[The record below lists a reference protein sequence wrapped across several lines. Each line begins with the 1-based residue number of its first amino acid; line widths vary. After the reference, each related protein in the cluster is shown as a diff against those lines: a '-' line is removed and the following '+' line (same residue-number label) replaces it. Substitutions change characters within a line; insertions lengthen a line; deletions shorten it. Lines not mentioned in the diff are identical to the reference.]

1 MRLYCGQCTMQLT
14 STPLV
19 DVAAKSVSWVE
30 EQPLMRD
37 DQIMDANGTDYQFD
51 VEITHFV
58 STNCLQL
65 VDHEDSH
72 RLHGCCGPSMTDHY
86 NQVCAKCKLE
96 IGVLFADCMWPHFT
110 AINMKRLDT
119 QPKW

>member
-1 MRLYCGQCTMQLT
+1 MQLT

-19 DVAAKSVSWVE
+19 DVSAKSVSWVD
-30 EQPLMRD
+30 EQALMRD
-37 DQIMDANGTDYQFD
+37 DQIMDADGTGFHFD
-51 VEITHFV
+51 VKVTHFV

-65 VDHEDSH
+65 INHQDVN
-72 RLHGCCGPSMTDHY
+72 RLVGCCGPSMTKQY

-96 IGVLFADCMWPHFT
+96 IGVLFADCIGPHFT
-110 AINMKRLDT
+110 AINIKRLDT